1 MALALFIN
9 ILLLGMAVNSHF
21 GKITPAL
28 WCAGESR

>member
-9 ILLLGMAVNSHF
+9 ILLLGVAVNFYF

-28 WCAGESR
+28 WCAGENG